1 MAEATRVH
9 DRWAPGLVG
18 DIPAPH
24 ARHYAASQAF
34 EREVAAE
41 SGALMARFD
50 PRRDFLR
57 TAEGGGGFLG
67 SVAVDGGAEAAQ
79 FRFFI
84 PAPALR
90 GQELGRRWLG
100 EAVAHARGAGF
111 RRVFLWTLGGL
122 DAATALHEEAG
133 FVLEDE
139 GTAAQYGHAGAGA
152 ALRVGAVRSVTPRC
166 SATPPAPAPTG
177 TAG

>member
-67 SVAVDGGAEAAQ
+67 SVAVDGGAETAQ

-90 GQELGRRWLG
+90 GGRSWAAVGSARRWRTR
-100 EAVAHARGAGF
+100 AARASAGCSSG
-111 RRVFLWTLGGL
+111 RS
-122 DAATALHEEAG
+122 AAW
-133 FVLEDE
+133 
-139 GTAAQYGHAGAGA
+139 
-152 ALRVGAVRSVTPRC
+152 TPRRR
-166 SATPPAPAPTG
+166 STRRPASCWRMKAPRRSTG
-177 TAG
+177 TPALERRFGLAL